1 MNEESREHAALRVAV
16 VIPCRD
22 EAGTVA
28 KVVRDF
34 RAALPEA
41 HILVVDNA
49 SADDTA
55 RLAAEAG
62 AQVLT
67 ETRRGKGF
75 ALLTG
80 FRAAGDV
87 DYCLMVD
94 GDDTYPAEASRELLA
109 AAAGGADMV
118 VGTRLATTE
127 HGAFPTGHGV
137 GNHLFILL
145 VRLLLG
151 VRTLDLFS
159 GYRLLSR
166 RFLSTSPLLARGF
179 EVEAE
184 LSMQAL
190 AQGFLVA
197 EVPVA
202 YRARPAAGTS
212 KLRSFRDGAR
222 ILAAILAFFR
232 DYRPLTF
239 FGLIALF
246 LLLLS
251 LATGGVVVA
260 EYLRSGQVL
269 QIPKAILAAGL
280 FVLAAVVFTCG
291 VLLSSINRRA
301 AELAALLT
309 RR

>member
-1 MNEESREHAALRVAV
+1 MIEERDPPALPRVAV
-16 VIPCRD
+16 IIPCRD
-22 EAGTVA
+22 EAPTIA

-34 RAALPEA
+34 RAALPQA
-41 HILVVDNA
+41 RILVIDNA
-49 SADDTA
+49 STDDTA

-62 AQVLT
+62 AEVLE
-67 ETRRGKGF
+67 ETRPGKGF

-94 GDDTYPAEASRELLA
+94 GDDTYPAETAHELLA
-109 AAAGGADMV
+109 AAERGADMV

-127 HGAFPTGHGV
+127 RGAFPAGHGV
-137 GNHLFILL
+137 GNRLFIVL
-145 VRLLLG
+145 VRMLLG

-166 RFLSTSPLLARGF
+166 RFLRTSPLIAQGF

-184 LSMQAL
+184 LTMQAL
-190 AQGFLVA
+190 AQRFRVA

-202 YRARPAAGTS
+202 YRARPEVGAS
-212 KLRSFRDGAR
+212 KLRSCRDGAR
-222 ILAAILAFFR
+222 ILLAILAFFR

-239 FGLIALF
+239 FGSIALV

-280 FVLAAVVFTCG
+280 FVLAAVVLTCG